1 MMLGKR
7 RFCMHANDRVRS
19 RTVASFGRGGLRFGP
34 LCRRVW
40 ILSIA
45 LAVAPHPTR
54 LVADQAV
61 PEPGQGVADIG
72 RGEVIFAESC
82 ARCHG
87 EDGEGVEDFY
97 PDPLEGD
104 DSVERLAEII
114 ERTMPEEDPDLCVG
128 QEARDVAEFVHQRFY
143 VRRARERRAAARV
156 ELARMTVPQ
165 IRHSLTDLVASFR
178 APPRPREDVDGD
190 VDGTAD
196 PQTASGVAG
205 RGLHATY
212 FRSSKLGEKDQ
223 VLRRVDPRVDFDF
236 GEGPPEPAEKF
247 EDPEEFAARW
257 EGGLFVED
265 SGHYEFRLRT
275 TNGVKLWLNDPDE
288 PLVDGWVRSGDETEH
303 AATMFLLGGRTYPI
317 RIDFH
322 KRNDARAAIH
332 LRWRPP
338 GGVAEPIP
346 GHHLRLGEFPK
357 TFVASTPFPPDDRS
371 EGYERGTRVTPDW
384 AQALT
389 DAAIETANAV
399 VDDLDRLAELGGV
412 EDEGERRERAL
423 EFCRRWVRRAFRQPL
438 DESSM
443 GRAVDRHFEGEWPL
457 ERAVKRVLI
466 LTIQSP
472 RFLYPELGPRGD
484 HAIAS
489 RLSYTLC
496 DGLPDQELLDAA
508 SEGALQDADAV
519 RLQAERLLGD
529 PRARAKFRAFLH
541 YWLLLDEPRDLSK
554 DAEAYPD
561 YTPELI
567 VDLRRSLH
575 RFVDA
580 VVWEDETSDFRQLL
594 RAEEL
599 WVNGRMAA
607 FYHADTDDHDGEPD
621 SDRFRPVAMD
631 GGQRAG
637 VLTHPYL
644 MAGLAHRAESS
655 PIHRGVFLARG
666 ILGRVLRSPPDAIE
680 LVDASFF
687 PGMTTRERVTEQ
699 TKPES
704 CQNCHRLI
712 NPLGFALEHYDA
724 VGRFREREET
734 GAIDASGSY
743 QPTRGEALSFDGARQ
758 LAESLAGH
766 PETARNFVRRLFEFL
781 VKQPIAAFGEDLE
794 EQLTED
800 FVRSDYHVRGLMTRI
815 AVIASRGA

>member
-1 MMLGKR
+1 MTLGKR
-7 RFCMHANDRVRS
+7 RFRMVAEVRFRNRPLPPFGLWVRRHGDRC
-19 RTVASFGRGGLRFGP
+19 L
-34 LCRRVW
+34 RVW
-40 ILSIA
+40 A
-45 LAVAPHPTR
+45 LLIVSAVVSHATR
-54 LVADQAV
+54 LAGEQPPPGPDQT
-61 PEPGQGVADIG
+61 QGVSDIG
-72 RGEVIFAESC
+72 RGGAIFAESC

-87 EDGEGVEDFY
+87 EAGEGVEDFY

-104 DSVERLAEII
+104 DSVERLTEII
-114 ERTMPEEDPDLCVG
+114 ERTMPEEDPDLCIG
-128 QEARDVAEFVHQRFY
+128 QDARDVAEFVHQRFY
-143 VRRARERRAAARV
+143 VRRARERRASARV

-178 APPRPREDVDGD
+178 EPPRPREDVDG
-190 VDGTAD
+190 ASD
-196 PQTASGVAG
+196 PPTTSTVAG
-205 RGLHATY
+205 QGLHATY
-212 FRSSKLGEKDQ
+212 FRSAKLGEKDQ

-236 GEGPPEPAEKF
+236 GKDPPEPAEKF

-265 SGHYEFRLRT
+265 TGRYEFRLRT
-275 TNGVKLWLNDPDE
+275 ANGVKLWLNDLDE

-303 AATMFLLGGRTYPI
+303 DATMFLLGGRTYPI

-322 KRNDARAAIH
+322 KRNDARAAVH
-332 LRWRPP
+332 LHWQPP
-338 GGVAEPIP
+338 GGVPEPIP
-346 GHHLRLGEFPK
+346 SDHLRLGEFPQV
-357 TFVASTPFPPDDRS
+357 FVASTPFPPDDRS
-371 EGYERGTRVTPDW
+371 VGYERGTRVTPDW
-384 AQALT
+384 TQALT

-399 VDDLDRLAELGGV
+399 VEDLDRLADLGGV
-412 EDEGERRERAL
+412 EDEGERRQRAM
-423 EFCRRWVRRAFRQPL
+423 EFCRRWVRRAFRQPP
-438 DESSM
+438 DESSLA
-443 GRAVDRHFEGEWPL
+443 RAVDRHFEGEWPL
-457 ERAVKRVLI
+457 EQAVKRAII

-472 RFLYPELGPRGD
+472 RFLYPALGTTGD

-496 DGLPDQELLDAA
+496 DGLPDQQLLDAA
-508 SEGALQDADAV
+508 SDGLLNDPDVLRA
-519 RLQAERLLGD
+519 QAERLLGD
-529 PRARAKFRAFLH
+529 PRARVKFRGFVN

-554 DAEAYPD
+554 DPEAYPD

-575 RFVDA
+575 RFVDT
-580 VVWEDETSDFRQLL
+580 VVWDDDASDFRQLL
-594 RAEEL
+594 RADAL
-599 WVNGRMAA
+599 WVNERLAA
-607 FYHADTDDHDGEPD
+607 FYGADTDDQDGEPET
-621 SDRFRPVAMD
+621 DRFRPLSVD
-631 GGQRAG
+631 GVQRAG

-644 MAGLAHRAESS
+644 MAALAHRSESS

-687 PGMTTRERVTEQ
+687 PGMTTRQRVTEQ

-704 CQNCHRLI
+704 CQNCHGLI

-743 QPTRGEALSFDGARQ
+743 QPTSGEALSFDGARQ

-766 PETARNFVRRLFEFL
+766 PETAKNFVVRLFEFL
-781 VKQPIAAFGEDLE
+781 VKQPIAAFGVDLE

-800 FVRSDYHVRGLMTRI
+800 FVRSGYHVRGLMTRI